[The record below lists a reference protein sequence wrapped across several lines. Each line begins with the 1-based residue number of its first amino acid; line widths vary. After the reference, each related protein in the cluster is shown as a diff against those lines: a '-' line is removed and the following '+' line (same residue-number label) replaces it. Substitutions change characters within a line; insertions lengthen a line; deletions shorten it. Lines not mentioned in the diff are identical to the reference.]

1 MARYDIR
8 ISKAYINANNDVE
21 IFESDMAHVK
31 SIINASKGS
40 FKQSPSIGC
49 EVLRYVNSVG
59 RENELARNI
68 IIQLR
73 TDGYQSINP
82 TVDTTN
88 GKLTITPNVV
98 L

>member
-1 MARYDIR
+1 MPRYDIR
-8 ISKAYINANNDVE
+8 ISKAYINANNDVDV
-21 IFESDMAHVK
+21 FESDMAHVK

-40 FKQSPSIGC
+40 FKQSPSLGC
-49 EVLRYVNSVG
+49 EVFRYVNSVG

-68 IIQLR
+68 TLQLR
-73 TDGYQSINP
+73 FDGYESVNP
-82 TVDTTN
+82 TVDSTN